1 MRGTVTGAGIIALVL
16 ASGWVEGRQIT
27 ARQSKITTEARC
39 AADLGV
45 GADSRRRFCDVIV
58 TALPSGSVL
67 MPIPPH
73 TGPATLMM
81 DLHNRFTIPPT
92 GVEPADAFERHTAVV
107 AVVTGT
113 GELLEQAVVGRE
125 FRSVQDLFDRIGGGG
140 RPGGVKSVA
149 PGQAEAVRA
158 VVPPGV
164 DTVGIVGV
172 RLHVLSRTVDDTFD
186 APGRPVAIVSNF
198 RIEYIPQ

>member
-1 MRGTVTGAGIIALVL
+1 MRGTAAGAGIIVLVL
-16 ASGWVEGRQIT
+16 ASGWIEGRQIT
-27 ARQSKITTEARC
+27 ARQSKVTTEARC
-39 AADLGV
+39 AAELGV
-45 GADSRRRFCDVIV
+45 GADSRRRFCDVIIA
-58 TALPSGSVL
+58 TSPGESVL
-67 MPIPPH
+67 MSIPPH

-92 GVEPADAFERHTAVV
+92 GIEPADAFERHAAVV
-107 AVVTGT
+107 AVVTGN
-113 GELLEQAVVGRE
+113 GERLEQAVVGRE
-125 FRSVQDLFDRIGGGG
+125 FRSVQDLFDRIAGGG

-158 VVPPGV
+158 VVPSGV

-172 RLHVLSRTVDDTFD
+172 RLHVLSRAIDDTFD
-186 APGRPVAIVSNF
+186 APGRPVAIVSNL